1 LTGEQAFGT
10 LEHMFVRVLLVTF
23 LVFVLAWSV
32 LARGSEGAAPGRSY
46 RVKPGDTL
54 WSIAVRH
61 YGGDPRA
68 AVWRLR
74 RENRLAGSNLS
85 PGQVVRLP

>member
-1 LTGEQAFGT
+1 
-10 LEHMFVRVLLVTF
+10 MFVRTLLVTF
-23 LVFVLAWSV
+23 LVVVLAWSV
-32 LARGSEGAAPGRSY
+32 LARGSEGAGAGEAY

-68 AVWRLR
+68 AVWQLQ
-74 RENRLAGSNLS
+74 RENDLGGSDLS

>member
-1 LTGEQAFGT
+1 MFARFVLVAF
-10 LEHMFVRVLLVTF
+10 LVT
-23 LVFVLAWSV
+23 VLAWSV
-32 LARGSEGAAPGRSY
+32 LARGSEGAGAGRLY
-46 RVKPGDTL
+46 RVEPGDTL

-68 AVWRLR
+68 GVWRLQ
-74 RENRLAGSNLS
+74 RENGLTGSTLV